1 MKIAY
6 SQIAREYFENIFAGA
21 RFGGEEKKKRKEK
34 KTSIQSVLLKYP
46 GF

>member
-1 MKIAY
+1 MKKTY

-21 RFGGEEKKKRKEK
+21 RFEGEEKKREKKK

-46 GF
+46 AF